1 MSSAIPD
8 MLPKLEAWRI
18 AMREMDKQY
27 DALYALLGCKPEWP
41 LTDAILKLQTVATD
55 STAAAVGDA
64 GGWLDYYWLEC
75 NMGKGM
81 CSGRHGRA
89 TIGGKEYPIRTLKQL
104 ARVIVADNR
113 QEAVE
118 S

>member
-1 MSSAIPD
+1 MTIPD
-8 MLPKLEAWRI
+8 MLPKLEAWCI

-41 LTDAILKLQTVATD
+41 LADAILMLQTVATEA
-55 STAAAVGDA
+55 TATAVGDA
-64 GGWLDYYWLEC
+64 GGWLDYYWTEC
-75 NMGKGM
+75 NMGR
-81 CSGRHGRA
+81 GRHSGKHGIA
-89 TIGGKEYPIRTLKQL
+89 NIGGKTYPIRTLKQL

-113 QEAVE
+113 QEAAE

>member
-1 MSSAIPD
+1 MSIPD
-8 MLPKLEAWRI
+8 MLPKLEAWCA

-113 QEAVE
+113 REAAE

>member
-1 MSSAIPD
+1 MSGAIPD

-27 DALYALLGCKPEWP
+27 DALYALLGCQSDWP

-89 TIGGKEYPIRTLKQL
+89 TIGGREYPIRTLKQL
-104 ARVIVADNR
+104 ARVNVADNR
-113 QEAVE
+113 WEAGE

>member
-8 MLPKLEAWRI
+8 MLPKLEAWCA

-27 DALYALLGCKPEWP
+27 DALYALLGISPDWP
-41 LTDAILKLQTVATD
+41 MTRAIQELQAVATHA
-55 STAAAVGDA
+55 TEAAVGDA
-64 GGWLDYYWLEC
+64 GGWLSYYWLEC
-75 NMGKGM
+75 NMGAGM
-81 CSGRHGRA
+81 HSGRHGSA

-113 QEAVE
+113 EGARK
-118 S
+118 

>member
-1 MSSAIPD
+1 MSGAIPD
-8 MLPKLEAWRI
+8 MLPKLEAWCA

-41 LTDAILKLQTVATD
+41 LTRAIQELQAVATHATE
-55 STAAAVGDA
+55 SAVGDC
-64 GGWLDYYWLEC
+64 GGWLSYYWLEC

-89 TIGGKEYPIRTLKQL
+89 TIGDKEYRIRTLKQL